1 MAVDIDD
8 VFRRGGKGLIDLL
21 EYCVVS
27 VQLDPVF
34 VFLAGE
40 YRAQPSARKALAL
53 YDAFCAPGAPARV
66 SARHA
71 LPPYDL
77 RLSSAI
83 IPVRE
88 NVERASRQI
97 EEDTEETEQDS
108 EAEPRTPLLIP
119 ARYLFDDVTQR
130 LRAGHVSQFGR
141 VSERY
146 DSALTPYE
154 NLPGGRMTPGQK
166 AFVDR
171 VWVPR
176 VRPSLVA
183 VGFRRVADVA

>member
-1 MAVDIDD
+1 MAVEIDE

-21 EYCVVS
+21 EYCVIS

-40 YRAQPSARKALAL
+40 YRAQPSALKALAL
-53 YDAFCAPGAPARV
+53 YDAFCAPAAPARV

-77 RLSSAI
+77 LLSSTI
-83 IPVRE
+83 VPVRE
-88 NVERASRQI
+88 NVERASRQV
-97 EEDTEETEQDS
+97 EEGTGEDS

-119 ARYLFDDVTQR
+119 ARYLFDDVTRR
-130 LRAGHVSQFGR
+130 LRAGHVSQLSR

-146 DSALTPYE
+146 DPALTPYE

-171 VWVPR
+171 VWEPR

-183 VGFRRVADVA
+183 AGFRRVADVA